1 MANVVWMPQEKQYL
15 AMTRTEYELFY
26 GGAAGGGKSDYLLC
40 EALRQVHLPN
50 YNAII
55 FRKTFPQLTEIV
67 DRSLFLYKKAFP
79 KARYNASMH
88 VWVFPSGAK
97 IYFGNMQH
105 SSDKINYQGKRYD
118 FIGFDELTQFTWE
131 EYSYLYSRNRPSG
144 PGTRVYRRSTGNPGG
159 IGHGW
164 VKAYFVKAAPPMT
177 PVKQVITVPNPEG
190 KIMTFER
197 KKIFIPSK
205 VWDNQ
210 KLLDADPNYVAN
222 LSLMDES
229 DQRALLEGDWD
240 TFEGQV
246 FMEWRDDPAGYQT
259 RRWTHVINDF
269 LVDDSWDIYRS
280 FDFGYAKP
288 FSVGWTAVDHVGRMY
303 RIKEYY
309 GCTRQPNT
317 GIKITPQE
325 IAKGIKEIEASDP
338 NLIGKKIYG
347 IADPAIWDK
356 SHGESIAEMMEQEG
370 VYFNKG
376 DHKRLPGKMQFHY
389 RLAFDKDGLP
399 MFYVFKSC
407 KDFIRTI
414 PNLVYDDK
422 KVEDIDTEGEDHC
435 YDEQRYLFMEHPL
448 NPRANVLYTPPESD
462 PLNLWADEHK
472 YIGGRGIYA

>member
-1 MANVVWMPQEKQYL
+1 MRNVVWQPQPKQMA
-15 AMTRTEYELFY
+15 AMVRPEYELFY

-55 FRKTFPQLTEIV
+55 FRKTFPQLTELV
-67 DRSLFLYKKAFP
+67 DRSIYLYKRAFP
-79 KARYNASMH
+79 RARYNDSKH

-118 FIGFDELTQFTWE
+118 FVGFDELTQFTWE

-144 PGTRVYRRSTGNPGG
+144 PGTRVYRRATGNPGG

-177 PVKQVITVPNPEG
+177 PVKQVIKVPDPDG
-190 KIMTFER
+190 KLVTYER

-205 VWDNQ
+205 VWDNR
-210 KLLDADPNYVAN
+210 KLLEADPNYIAN
-222 LSLMDES
+222 LSLMDEA
-229 DQRALLEGDWD
+229 DQKALLDGDWD

-246 FMEWRDDPAGYQT
+246 FAEWRDDPAGYQT

-269 LVDDSWDIYRS
+269 DIDPAWKVYRS

-288 FSVGWTAVDHVGRMY
+288 FSVGWTAVDHSGRMY
-303 RIKEYY
+303 RIREYY
-309 GCTRQPNT
+309 GCTRTPNT

-325 IAKGIKEIEASDP
+325 IAKNIREIENTDP
-338 NLIGKKIYG
+338 NLKGREIVG
-347 IADPAIWDK
+347 IADPSIWDR
-356 SHGESIAEMMEQEG
+356 SRGESIAEMMEQRPNY
-370 VYFNKG
+370 VSFSPG
-376 DHKRLPGKMQFHY
+376 DNTRIAGKMQFHY
-389 RLAFDKDGLP
+389 RLAFDDDGIP
-399 MFYVFKSC
+399 MFYVFRSC

-414 PNLVYDDK
+414 PNLVYDEK
-422 KVEDIDTEGEDHC
+422 HVEDIDTSQEDHI
-435 YDEQRYLFMEHPL
+435 YDEQRYLFMEHPI
-448 NPRANVLYTPPESD
+448 NPRRNVLWTPPEED
-462 PLNLWADEHK
+462 PLDMWR
-472 YIGGRGIYA
+472 I